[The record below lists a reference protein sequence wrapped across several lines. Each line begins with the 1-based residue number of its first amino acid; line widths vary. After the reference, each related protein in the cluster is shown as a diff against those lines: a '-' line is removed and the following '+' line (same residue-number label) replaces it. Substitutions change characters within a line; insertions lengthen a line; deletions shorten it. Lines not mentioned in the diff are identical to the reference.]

1 MPEKSSETDKIK
13 GMENFPEP
21 GHFYLAQ
28 QINFLSQQ
36 ISWQHDRIN
45 TLDNRFEQ
53 RIDALDK
60 KFEQKID
67 ALDKKFEQK
76 IEALDKKFEERV
88 DALDKKFEQ
97 KFDDLDKKFEQKF
110 NFLDKKIDDRF
121 KWLLGITVA
130 SWATIIA
137 TILASGFA
145 K

>member
-1 MPEKSSETDKIK
+1 MLMSEKNSDVNKIK
-13 GMENFPEP
+13 EAESFPET

-45 TLDNRFEQ
+45 TIDNKFEQ
-53 RIDALDK
+53 KIDALDKKFEQKIDALDKKFEQKIDALDK

-76 IEALDKKFEERV
+76 IET
-88 DALDKKFEQ
+88 
-97 KFDDLDKKFEQKF
+97 
-110 NFLDKKIDDRF
+110 LDKKIDDRF

-130 SWATIIA
+130 SWITIIA
-137 TILASGFA
+137 SVLASIFVR
-145 K
+145 

>member
-1 MPEKSSETDKIK
+1 MSEKNNDINKTKET
-13 GMENFPEP
+13 ETFPET

-45 TLDNRFEQ
+45 TIDSKFEQ
-53 RIDALDK
+53 KIDALDK

-76 IEALDKKFEERV
+76 IET
-88 DALDKKFEQ
+88 
-97 KFDDLDKKFEQKF
+97 
-110 NFLDKKIDDRF
+110 LDKKIDDRF

-130 SWATIIA
+130 SWITIIA
-137 TILASGFA
+137 SVLASIFVR
-145 K
+145 

>member
-13 GMENFPEP
+13 EMENFPEP

-45 TLDNRFEQ
+45 T
-53 RIDALDK
+53 
-60 KFEQKID
+60 
-67 ALDKKFEQK
+67 LDKKFEQK